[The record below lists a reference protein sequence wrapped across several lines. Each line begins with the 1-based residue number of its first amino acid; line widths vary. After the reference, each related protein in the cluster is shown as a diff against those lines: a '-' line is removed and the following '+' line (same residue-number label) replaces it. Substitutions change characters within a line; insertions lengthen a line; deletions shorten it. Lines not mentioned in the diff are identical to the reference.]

1 MTKIIDFILFILSI
15 LFISLGLGMINLQ
28 KKIVID
34 IKCPKRSNSVVSN
47 DFKSLKNSIKKN
59 VGSFDYY
66 KIQLTKSLLPPI
78 EQNSTKV
85 VVKKDI
91 NFLLI
96 GTTIFGDKK
105 GAIFYLQKER
115 KCSPYYINDEIDGW
129 KIVDIKKGK
138 VTLSSGGQ
146 SMDIELTDKNIV
158 CRNYKISHIVNT
170 QSNKPII
177 LDSALS
183 HIPKNKENVNT
194 HRTKNPI
201 ILKPTKKT
209 SPKFPINKNKENK
222 NTPKNKNRP
231 IKTNPFLELL
241 KKIKKNNNTNT
252 PPPGPISN
260 PFLEI
265 IKRHQ
270 K

>member
-1 MTKIIDFILFILSI
+1 VIKIIDFILFTLSI
-15 LFISLGLGMINLQ
+15 LFISLGMINLQ
-28 KKIVID
+28 KKIVVD
-34 IKCPKRSNSVVSN
+34 IKCPKRSDSVVLN
-47 DFKSLKNSIKKN
+47 DFKSLENSIKKN
-59 VGSFDYY
+59 VRSFDYY
-66 KIQLTKSLLPPI
+66 KMQLTTSLLPPI
-78 EQNSTKV
+78 EQNSTNV

-105 GAIFYLQKER
+105 GAIFYLQKEH

-138 VTLSSGGQ
+138 VSLSSGGQ
-146 SMDIELTDKNIV
+146 SMDVELTDKNII

-170 QSNKPII
+170 QSNKPIV

-194 HRTKNPI
+194 HRTKKPT

-209 SPKFPINKNKENK
+209 SPKLPINKNKENK
-222 NTPKNKNRP
+222 NKPKSKNRP

-241 KKIKKNNNTNT
+241 KKMKKNNNTNT
-252 PPPGPISN
+252 SPHRPISN

-270 K
+270 NR

>member
-1 MTKIIDFILFILSI
+1 MTKIIDFILFTLSI
-15 LFISLGLGMINLQ
+15 LFISLGMINLQ

-34 IKCPKRSNSVVSN
+34 IKCPKRPNSVVSN
-47 DFKSLKNSIKKN
+47 DFKSLENSIKKN

-129 KIVDIKKGK
+129 KIVDIKSGK

-146 SMDIELTDKNIV
+146 SMDIELTDKNII

-170 QSNKPII
+170 QSNKPIV

-183 HIPKNKENVNT
+183 HIPKNKENINT
-194 HRTKNPI
+194 HRTKKPT
-201 ILKPTKKT
+201 ILKPTEKPSQKL
-209 SPKFPINKNKENK
+209 PINRNKENK
-222 NTPKNKNRP
+222 NKP
-231 IKTNPFLELL
+231 IKINPFLELL
-241 KKIKKNNNTNT
+241 KKMKNIRKDNTNT

-270 K
+270 NR